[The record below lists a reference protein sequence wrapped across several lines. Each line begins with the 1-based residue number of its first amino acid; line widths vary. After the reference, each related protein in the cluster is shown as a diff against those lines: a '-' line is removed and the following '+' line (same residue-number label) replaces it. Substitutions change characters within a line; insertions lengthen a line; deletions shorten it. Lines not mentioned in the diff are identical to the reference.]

1 MKSNISQKSI
11 NQKRFNKTNQRTE
24 EEIPL
29 DLKNM
34 KMYVVD
40 PKDIK
45 KPHETE
51 EQYSLSQS
59 AENYENSIPSIEEYI
74 HSKQM
79 NVPKSSYLSSK
90 KSID

>member
-1 MKSNISQKSI
+1 MKSKSSQKSI

-40 PKDIK
+40 PKNIK
-45 KPHETE
+45 KSHE
-51 EQYSLSQS
+51 
-59 AENYENSIPSIEEYI
+59 P
-74 HSKQM
+74 
-79 NVPKSSYLSSK
+79 
-90 KSID
+90 